1 MLGGVTMKESIYNIY
16 ILNEKEKKG
25 LVYNTLYKTLVCID
39 DEVRNLISSNRIE
52 DIDNDVLDV
61 LKDGGIVVD
70 DDLDEVD
77 MLKIRFN
84 RGKYNAAS
92 IGFTIIPT
100 FACNLACTY
109 CYEGHGD
116 ILRDTMNDE
125 TIRRTI
131 EFIKKNSMGRRALN
145 INFYGGEPLL
155 IPDIVFR
162 ILEELKHFAD
172 NHNIQ
177 FSTSF
182 TSNGTLFTEEILE
195 KLKEYSFDVQITLSG
210 PREVHNAMRMDKK
223 GNGTYERIMDVIK
236 LLKTNKIPLYILV
249 NVDQGNYNTME
260 ALLEDLKE
268 RGYGGLTLS
277 FFPIRDV
284 CYGEIEREIKEIDA
298 VPLTLLSRKACD
310 MGFESNPLFVY
321 NYADRCFSRSDSHLV
336 LDPLGNI
343 FKCSSAVYHKEHR
356 IGTIDESGNLANM
369 NYEAYCA
376 WTLRDPMLFKKC
388 TACKLVPLCAGGC
401 AMIAYGRHGSVTFS
415 ACDKEMVEKTIRT
428 FLMSEFPD
436 LFRGMQP

>member
-1 MLGGVTMKESIYNIY
+1 MKESIYNIY
-16 ILNEKEKKG
+16 LLNEKEKKG
-25 LVYNTLYKTLVCID
+25 LVFNTMYKTLVCID

-52 DIDNDVLDV
+52 NINNDVLDV
-61 LKDGGIVVD
+61 LKEGGIVVD
-70 DDLDEVD
+70 DDLNEVD

-84 RGKYNAAS
+84 KAKYNAAS

-116 ILRDTMNDE
+116 VLKDTMNDE

-131 EFIKKNSMGRRALN
+131 EFIKKKAVGRKALN
-145 INFYGGEPLL
+145 MNFYGGEPLL

-172 NHNIQ
+172 KSNIQ
-177 FSTSF
+177 LSSSF
-182 TSNGTLFTEEILE
+182 TSNGTLFTEEIVR
-195 KLKEYSFDVQITLSG
+195 KLKEYNFEVQITLSG
-210 PREVHNAMRMDKK
+210 PKEVHDAMRMDKK

-236 LLKTNKIPLYILV
+236 LLRTHGIPLYILV
-249 NVDQGNYNTME
+249 NVDQDNYNTMG
-260 ALLEDLKE
+260 ALLKDLKE
-268 RGYGGLTLS
+268 REFDGLTLT

-284 CYGEIEREIKEIDA
+284 CYGEIERDIKEIDA
-298 VPLTLLSRKACD
+298 VSLALLSKRARD
-310 MGFESNPLFVY
+310 MKFKSNPIFIY
-321 NYADRCFSRSDSHLV
+321 DYADRCFSRSDSHLV

-356 IGTIDESGNLANM
+356 IGTIDKSGNLANM

-376 WTLRDPMLFKKC
+376 WTLRDPMLIKKC
-388 TACKLVPLCAGGC
+388 AACKFVPICAGGC

-415 ACDKEMVEKTIRT
+415 ACDKKMVEKTIRT
-428 FLMSEFPD
+428 YFISEFPE
-436 LFRGMQP
+436 LFRGMHP